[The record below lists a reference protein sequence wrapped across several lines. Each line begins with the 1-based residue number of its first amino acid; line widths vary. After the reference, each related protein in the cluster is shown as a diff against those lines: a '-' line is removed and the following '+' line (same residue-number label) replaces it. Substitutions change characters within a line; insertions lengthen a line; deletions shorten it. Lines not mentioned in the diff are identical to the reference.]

1 MAIKLEEITTDITL
15 EIDEEVISIAD
26 YKKASDSFLELVKE
40 LSKNV
45 GGVKTSENDW
55 QVKVYAG
62 SIGVGVLPSQTNH
75 YADRVRVVLVG
86 GIRSLAKGVRPIEF
100 TDKAIGHAKSLASL
114 FKKSGT
120 VSPNVRIWSK
130 QEESVQMERA
140 IATSA
145 DDLLAASYEE
155 DGSVDGILER
165 LDAHGTLG
173 FVIYDVI
180 DERAVRCEISEKDIP
195 VALNS
200 FRRRVEVVGKVK
212 YRKDGMPVSIHAS
225 RIIGFPIP
233 SEIPS
238 LSEMKKMLTGEVSP

>member
-45 GGVKTSENDW
+45 ANAKTSENDW

-62 SIGVGVLPSQTNH
+62 SIGVGVLPGITNA
-75 YADRVRVVLVG
+75 YADRVREVMVS
-86 GIRSLAKGVRPIEF
+86 GIRSLANGIRPIEF

-114 FKKSGT
+114 FKKAGT
-120 VSPNVRIWSK
+120 LNPNVRIWSK
-130 QEESVQMERA
+130 RDESVQMDRV
-140 IATSA
+140 IATNA
-145 DDLLAASYEE
+145 DDMLAASYEE

-173 FVIYDVI
+173 FIIYDVI

-195 VALNS
+195 TALNS
-200 FRRRVEVVGKVK
+200 FRQRVEVIGKVK

-225 RIIGFPIP
+225 RIINFPKP

-238 LSEMKKMLTGEVSP
+238 LVEMRKMLNGGTGT

>member
-120 VSPNVRIWSK
+120 VSPNVRI
-130 QEESVQMERA
+130 
-140 IATSA
+140 
-145 DDLLAASYEE
+145 
-155 DGSVDGILER
+155 
-165 LDAHGTLG
+165 
-173 FVIYDVI
+173 
-180 DERAVRCEISEKDIP
+180 
-195 VALNS
+195 
-200 FRRRVEVVGKVK
+200 
-212 YRKDGMPVSIHAS
+212 
-225 RIIGFPIP
+225 
-233 SEIPS
+233 
-238 LSEMKKMLTGEVSP
+238 